1 MLISELLEGIR
12 EDFTA
17 LGQLGGP
24 ETASIAERLSAAIE
38 PSLRTHFLGGART
51 PSIQEFNLQDSVALT
66 LNLEGDQI
74 RMRGSSP
81 PTDGD
86 VAAPTP
92 SDYSARIALRLSD
105 GLKEDIEHLA
115 TDVGSSMNSWI
126 VRTLERSV
134 RSDPTDSGVAASTS
148 TPRQGSRLRD
158 SKEIIMSSNATSDRS
173 SENRGGEACDI
184 ESRTT

>member
-1 MLISELLEGIR
+1 MLILELLAGIR
-12 EDFTA
+12 EDFSA

-38 PSLRTHFLGGART
+38 PSLRAHFLEAMDHV
-51 PSIQEFNLQDSVALT
+51 IQEFNLQDSVALT

-74 RMRGSSP
+74 RMNRVVAVAGN
-81 PTDGD
+81 

-115 TDVGSSMNSWI
+115 TDVGSSVNSWI

-134 RSDPTDSGVAASTS
+134 RSDPTESGSHN
-148 TPRQGSRLRD
+148 PRQLRG
-158 SKEIIMSSNATSDRS
+158 KGRA
-173 SENRGGEACDI
+173 
-184 ESRTT
+184 

>member
-1 MLISELLEGIR
+1 MLISELLDGIR

-24 ETASIAERLSAAIE
+24 ETALIAERLGAAME
-38 PSLRTHFLGGART
+38 PSLRTHFLEALNNVV
-51 PSIQEFNLQDSVALT
+51 QEFNLQDSVALT

-74 RMRGSSP
+74 RIGRAVAVDDNVAT
-81 PTDGD
+81 PT
-86 VAAPTP
+86 PTP

-115 TDVGSSMNSWI
+115 TDVGSSVNSWI

-134 RSDPTDSGVAASTS
+134 RIDPTDSVSNN
-148 TPRQGSRLRD
+148 PRQLRG
-158 SKEIIMSSNATSDRS
+158 KGRA
-173 SENRGGEACDI
+173 
-184 ESRTT
+184 

>member
-1 MLISELLEGIR
+1 MLILELLAGIR
-12 EDFTA
+12 EDFSA

-38 PSLRTHFLGGART
+38 PSLRAHFLEAMDHV
-51 PSIQEFNLQDSVALT
+51 IQEFNLQDSVALT

-74 RMRGSSP
+74 RMNRVVAVEGN
-81 PTDGD
+81 

-115 TDVGSSMNSWI
+115 TDAGSSVNSWI

-134 RSDPTDSGVAASTS
+134 RSDSTDSGSHNS
-148 TPRQGSRLRD
+148 RQLRG
-158 SKEIIMSSNATSDRS
+158 
-173 SENRGGEACDI
+173 RGRA
-184 ESRTT
+184 